1 MQQTDVTPTLAAPGV
16 QRLPSVSSQGV
27 SIDSITLPTR
37 QRDIECARGTTS
49 LVFFLL
55 SLFTSPART
64 PLFFAGTTSITSD
77 NPWPS
82 FRFRDY
88 RFYPGGG
95 PCTGKTATRDLE
107 WTEATDSDRCRLTG
121 FGPTRQGRG
130 WIWFGGKRK
139 RARKTHH
146 GAFPFRFGAPW
157 RRKKNETK
165 WKQNKN
171 TGKEKTKEI

>member
-1 MQQTDVTPTLAAPGV
+1 MLAAWQMGGGAALQQTDVTPTLAAPGV

-64 PLFFAGTTSITSD
+64 PLFFTGTTSITSD

-88 RFYPGGG
+88 RF
-95 PCTGKTATRDLE
+95 TRAAAHALE
-107 WTEATDSDRCRLTG
+107 KLQLGIWS
-121 FGPTRQGRG
+121 GRKPPIVIDAG
-130 WIWFGGKRK
+130 
-139 RARKTHH
+139 
-146 GAFPFRFGAPW
+146 
-157 RRKKNETK
+157 
-165 WKQNKN
+165 
-171 TGKEKTKEI
+171 